1 MLKRIDFSAHTMG
14 GVSALLELHLS
25 RIARGEK
32 PCEMNAKE
40 RKLLAK
46 KQRKFH
52 HTHTDAAGELE
63 SIFAN
68 AMNRIRSD
76 LVREK
81 IDPASKLGKEVTG
94 IAMYEVDNFVAERVA
109 GYALSSATIFARSA
123 TGNSHLSPCL

>member
-1 MLKRIDFSAHTMG
+1 MVLPVGGRCSKRIDFSAHAV
-14 GVSALLELHLS
+14 VSALLELHLS
-25 RIARGEK
+25 RIDRGEK

-76 LVREK
+76 LVRGRRRQ
-81 IDPASKLGKEVTG
+81 PEV
-94 IAMYEVDNFVAERVA
+94 
-109 GYALSSATIFARSA
+109 
-123 TGNSHLSPCL
+123 